1 MFNIGDTV
9 SWQIRNMLD
18 TSRGSSSFH
27 RYHGT
32 VIAVSDTEITA
43 RYTWT
48 RNGTDIFEANK
59 RFRKL
64 KNGKWIPSTEK
75 RDDPKGRLYLSLCE
89 EELEIA

>member
-9 SWQIRNMLD
+9 SWQVRNMLD
-18 TSRGSSSFH
+18 TTRGSSSFH

-32 VIAVSDTEITA
+32 VIAVSDTEIVAT
-43 RYTWT
+43 YTWT

-59 RFRKL
+59 SFRKL

-75 RDDPKGRLYLSLCE
+75 RDDPKGRLYLCLDVKE
-89 EELEIA
+89 